1 LFLLIGF
8 IYERRHTR
16 EMDQFGGLWK
26 ILPVYG
32 TLMLILSLSS
42 MGLPGLN
49 GFVGEFTILLG
60 AWQAGVAGGALGSY
74 WFAAAAGLGVI
85 LAAIYILTMFQK
97 VFMGETRNDEN
108 KHLLDLS
115 RRELWVIVPIVVM
128 IFVIGLY
135 PNPFF
140 EAMRASVGGV
150 LQHVGGTVAAMP

>member
-1 LFLLIGF
+1 
-8 IYERRHTR
+8 
-16 EMDQFGGLWK
+16 M
-26 ILPVYG
+26 
-32 TLMLILSLSS
+32 
-42 MGLPGLN
+42 
-49 GFVGEFTILLG
+49 
-60 AWQAGVAGGALGSY
+60 
-74 WFAAAAGLGVI
+74 I

-97 VFMGETRNDEN
+97 VFMGETRNEEN

-150 LQHVGGTVAAMP
+150 LQHVGGAVAAVVP